1 MPSDTAKKY
10 LANRP
15 DKQDKFDKLMSEMG
29 PDMSF
34 ESRVSEV
41 LRMLREEDVG
51 PASSPANLSEGGEIE
66 IKKGGDYI
74 KDLL

>member
-10 LANRP
+10 LKNNP
-15 DKQDKFDKLMSEMG
+15 QKQDKFDKIFNDLRV
-29 PDMSF
+29 DMSF
-34 ESRVSEV
+34 DSAVSET
-41 LRMLREEDVG
+41 LRQLREEDMG
-51 PASSPANLSEGGEIE
+51 PKSIPGKQDGGEIV

>member
-10 LANRP
+10 LKNNP
-15 DKQDKFDKLMSEMG
+15 QKQDKFDKIFNDLRV
-29 PDMSF
+29 DMSF
-34 ESRVSEV
+34 DSAVSET
-41 LRMLREEDVG
+41 LRQLREEDMG
-51 PASSPANLSEGGEIE
+51 PKSIPGNKHGGEIV